1 VLYLVASGITAR
13 DLPPSCTLVADGE
26 SMSFEEPWS
35 FGAPLLARADDIAAL
50 DALKARPGIT
60 AFAVE
65 GLEEVGVG
73 RAFGVGAHMMRDTEG
88 FRPYAAAVPDVVRS
102 FRGRFIARGG
112 KVTPVAGTF
121 VPDRVVLIEFPAAE
135 DGAAFYFSDAY
146 APLLKIR
153 LACTDPRFVLLARS
167 GSLSEGAR
175 SAIAAGLRKLG

>member
-1 VLYLVASGITAR
+1 MTAR
-13 DLPPSCTLVADGE
+13 ELPPGCTLIADGE

-35 FGAPLLARADDIAAL
+35 FGAPLLARVDDVAAL
-50 DALKARPGIT
+50 EALKARSGVT

-65 GLEEVGVG
+65 GLEEVGAG
-73 RAFGVGAHMMRDTEG
+73 RAFGVGAHMMRDTDG

-102 FRGRFIARGG
+102 FRGRFLARGG
-112 KVTPVAGTF
+112 KVTPVGGSF
-121 VPDRVVLIEFPAAE
+121 VPDRVVLIEFPAAG

-167 GSLSEGAR
+167 GPLSESVRG
-175 SAIAAGLRKLG
+175 AIAAGLRKPG